1 MFYEVDVRLKSVMV
15 LYEGDTGYKLD
26 WCFMRETLEFVS
38 VWCFIK
44 DKKDVNNKVQ
54 CWSVKGRVFFKI
66 MDNNGK
72 AV

>member
-1 MFYEVDVRLKSVMV
+1 
-15 LYEGDTGYKLD
+15 
-26 WCFMRETLEFVS
+26 MRETLEFVS

-54 CWSVKGRVFFKI
+54 CWSVKGRVCFKI